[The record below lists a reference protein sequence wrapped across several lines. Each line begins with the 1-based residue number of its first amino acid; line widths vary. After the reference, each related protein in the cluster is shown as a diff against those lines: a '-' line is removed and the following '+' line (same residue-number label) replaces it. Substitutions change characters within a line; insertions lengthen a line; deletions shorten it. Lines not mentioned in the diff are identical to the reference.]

1 MMTGRS
7 AMPTDLCNIA
17 PLRADVTTSEQM
29 QLFAAVSTGC
39 FRTAARLVAAGVP
52 VNMGDD
58 EDDTPLTLAIA
69 RGHAEMVDFLL
80 RAGADVHLTGLGGKS
95 PLRVAIDTAAPLA
108 LVKKLLAAGADPLAS
123 SYHTG
128 RKKDVSDQMAADLA
142 YIGSRTGDENADT
155 VLFEVTRATTVF
167 NIIEIVKEGSRQK
180 LNDWL
185 RDYTVD
191 INAYNRHGA
200 TALLHACQMGRMD
213 LVEILWHA
221 GADPSKPHKYDKSV
235 TPLAM
240 ATESDNP
247 HVLREIN
254 RYISLVEKDFKKS
267 ATQLEKDMPVM
278 KPAQIKQRFPKN

>member
-1 MMTGRS
+1 
-7 AMPTDLCNIA
+7 MPTDLCSIA

-39 FRTAARLVAAGVP
+39 IRTAAQLVAAAVP
-52 VNMGDD
+52 VNMGDE

-69 RGHAEMVDFLL
+69 RGHAEMVDFLIA
-80 RAGADVHLTGLGGKS
+80 AGADVNLAGLGGKS
-95 PLRVAIDTAAPLA
+95 PLRVAIDTVAPLA
-108 LVKKLLAAGADPLAS
+108 LVKKLLKAGADPLAS
-123 SYHTG
+123 SYHASQ
-128 RKKDVSDQMAADLA
+128 KKDVSDQMAADLA

-167 NIIEIVKEGSRQK
+167 NIIEIVKDGSRQK

-185 RDYTVD
+185 RDHKVD
-191 INAYNRHGA
+191 INTYNRHGA

-221 GADPSKPHKYDKSV
+221 GADPSKPHKYDKTL

-240 ATESDNP
+240 AQESDNP
-247 HVLREIN
+247 HVTREIN
-254 RYISLVEKDFKKS
+254 RYIILAEQEFIKN